1 MQKVTNGVTIP
12 VTHRQ
17 GVMAKPKVPGRPQQE
32 RRHRRFS
39 LCYPVAVKVDLG
51 SASSE
56 IQAVSNN
63 LSLGGI
69 LVHADSVLP
78 QHCHVNFIMTVQDH
92 NIIGPTKIVGQGEVI
107 RVQPHHSG
115 TGFAIAVRCEHPPSA
130 MAASCR
136 QARIWPEMPEFCRK
150 RSRNCHLANR
160 SGCLGA
166 ILP

>member
-1 MQKVTNGVTIP
+1 VHLRKVTNGVTIP

-17 GVMAKPKVPGRPQQE
+17 GIMAKPKDPGRPPQE
-32 RRHRRFS
+32 RRYRRFS

-69 LVHADSVLP
+69 LVHADSALP

-130 MAASCR
+130 MGGFLPAGA
-136 QARIWPEMPEFCRK
+136 
-150 RSRNCHLANR
+150 NLAGN
-160 SGCLGA
+160 A
-166 ILP
+166 